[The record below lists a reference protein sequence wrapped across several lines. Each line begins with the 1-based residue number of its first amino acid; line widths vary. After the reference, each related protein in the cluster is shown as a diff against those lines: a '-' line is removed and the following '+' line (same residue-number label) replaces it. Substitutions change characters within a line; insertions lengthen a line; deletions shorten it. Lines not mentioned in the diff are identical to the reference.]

1 MAITISFKDALAF
14 ILSIS
19 GTALLIYLAIAV
31 SNLNGILMDVK
42 SIVNKNKTIIDN
54 TISSLP
60 AIASNVKLITGE
72 IRDGVS
78 TIASTAETIQEN
90 ISRSSGSITEKTDIA
105 VDYIRIL
112 SELIKTGTRYI
123 SKRK

>member
-112 SELIKTGTRYI
+112 S
-123 SKRK
+123 